1 MTEKSSGSNYETN
14 FSVNWEPEQ
23 TNERRKRVRKL
34 IESFFTWGQI
44 STIKCKTKTKPH
56 WVTHV
61 FSRFKQVACFYFV
74 LFFGLNLGAV
84 CEWTLMMTSAQAVE
98 TSVTTTDSS
107 PSQDYA
113 HSDDQITQ
121 SLCSD
126 WYLWFLWFW
135 FVDASMKTDLPLN
148 LARHHIN
155 LSKFGWR
162 FKYTFCI
169 NCTKSSKKGD
179 IWLLCHHRIS
189 CRNIWSCL
197 TAFLLSFQISC
208 PEDKAT
214 CFSRI
219 TFWWLN
225 W

>member
-1 MTEKSSGSNYETN
+1 MTEKSSGSNYEHN

-61 FSRFKQVACFYFV
+61 SDYTITLLGLVFVIPLVLVCRRF
-74 LFFGLNLGAV
+74 N
-84 CEWTLMMTSAQAVE
+84 EN
-98 TSVTTTDSS
+98 
-107 PSQDYA
+107 
-113 HSDDQITQ
+113 
-121 SLCSD
+121 
-126 WYLWFLWFW
+126 WFTFKSCKIPHK
-135 FVDASMKTDLPLN
+135 F
-148 LARHHIN
+148 
-155 LSKFGWR
+155 SKFGWR

-179 IWLLCHHRIS
+179 LWLLCHHRIS

-197 TAFLLSFQISC
+197 TTFLLSFQISC